1 MAGGKNMGR
10 RKGFLLAVL
19 LLACFLVWGCQ
30 QEEKPKTIALVNG
43 DPITQAELDQ
53 HYLIVKT
60 FYEQSVLGSA
70 PADGSGPAPALDEE
84 KDREVIKKLKEQSYE
99 EMILQKLLWQEA
111 STRKI
116 EVSDGEAKA
125 GLDQQAYQ
133 AFLDKNGIDEAFFHK
148 ELKTQILYSKLR
160 EAVTSEVSVD
170 EKEAREY
177 YDAHTDEFKDEGGIE
192 VFHIL
197 VSSPEQANELTAQ
210 LKQGADFGELA
221 RTYSDCPSKKD
232 GGALGLINPGSPYD
246 QTFKDAALAL
256 QPGTMTAEPVKTR
269 FGYHIIKVGQR
280 QEAVQKS
287 FDQVQQQIINQLKT
301 DRQEEIFSKYLN
313 ELRDK
318 ADIKDLRTA

>member
-1 MAGGKNMGR
+1 MRR

-19 LLACFLVWGCQ
+19 LLACLFVWGCQ
-30 QEEKPKTIALVNG
+30 QEQKPEAVAMVNG
-43 DPITQAELDQ
+43 DPITRAELDQ

-60 FYEQSVLGSA
+60 FYEQSVLGGA
-70 PADGSGPAPALDEE
+70 PADGSGPAPSLDEE
-84 KDREVIKKLKEQSYE
+84 KDREVIKKLQEQSYE

-111 STRKI
+111 ATRKI
-116 EVSDGEAKA
+116 EVSDQEAKA
-125 GLDQQAYQ
+125 GLDQQAYET
-133 AFLDKNGIDEAFFHK
+133 FLKKNGIDEAFFHK

-160 EAVTSEVSVD
+160 EAVTTEVSVD

-177 YDAHTDEFKDEGGIE
+177 YKAHTDEFKDAGGIE

-197 VSSPEQANELTAQ
+197 VSSPEQADELTAQ
-210 LKQGADFGELA
+210 LQQGADFGELA
-221 RTYSDCPSKKD
+221 RTYSDCPSKKE
-232 GGALGLINPGSPYD
+232 GGALGLINPDSPYD

-280 QEAVQKS
+280 QEAVQKT
-287 FDQVQQQIINQLKT
+287 FDQVRLQIMNQLKT
-301 DRQEEIFSKYLN
+301 DQQEEMFGKYLN

-318 ADIKDLRTA
+318 AVIKDLRKA